1 VSEPSSD
8 NWRHLVRRRL
18 LVAAALFMLWAT
30 GIEARLFYLQVHK
43 HADLQARAERQQLQ
57 TVEVSAKRGD
67 ILDRHGKVLA
77 YSVDAD
83 SIYAVPS
90 EIVDADKAAAL
101 LCHGLENCSTKDQDA
116 LAKRLRQRRSFVYV
130 RRQVSPA
137 ESRRIADLQLEGVGF
152 LKEDRRFYPNKEMAA
167 QLLGF
172 VGVDNKG
179 LAGIEAAYDS
189 QIRGEQG
196 RLFFQTDARRH
207 AFGRLERPPTAGAS
221 VELTIDEY
229 LQHVAERELRDG
241 VVRNRAA
248 GGTAIVMDPKTG
260 EILALANYPTFNP
273 NAFAG
278 ADDNERRNRAV
289 QDIYE
294 PGSTFKV
301 VTASAALQEHLIGI
315 DDPIDASGGT
325 IRIGSRVV
333 HDTHDYGMLSF
344 TNVIVKSSNVGAIR
358 VGLRL
363 GAERL
368 GLYARRLGFGRSLS
382 PDFPGEATG
391 ILWDPAK
398 LDASALASMSMGY
411 QVSVTALQ
419 MVTAVSSIANG
430 GELIQPRVVHAL
442 IRDGRRTEV
451 KPDVLGRAIS
461 TETAAALTGIMEQ
474 VVERGTALPA
484 RIDGYSIAGKTG
496 TSHKLVNGR
505 YAPSDYN
512 ASFVGFIP
520 SRDPR
525 VAIIVVLDSPHGPV
539 YTGGPVSGPIF
550 QKIAQAALRHFG
562 IAPSINAP
570 PPVLVARHTD
580 AQQPY
585 QKAASRDIAAAVIP
599 AGHFGSLQDV
609 PDLRGFSAREAVRVL
624 TRVGLA
630 AHLNGTGIVNAQQ
643 PSAGSPV
650 DPGGTCELWLA
661 RTPIAVATLA
671 PAALPQPGSR
681 AGDAGF
687 PPGGSRAGNPGI
699 PLQPDSRAGD
709 AGIEP

>member
-1 VSEPSSD
+1 MSEPSSD
-8 NWRHLVRRRL
+8 NWRRLVRRRL
-18 LVAAALFMLWAT
+18 FVAAALFMLWAT
-30 GIEARLFYLQVHK
+30 GIEARLFYLQVRK
-43 HADLQARAERQQLQ
+43 HADLQARADRQQMQ

-90 EIVDADKAAAL
+90 EIEDPDKAAAL
-101 LCHGLENCSTKDQDA
+101 LCSALEDCPAKEQDA
-116 LAKRLRQRRSFVYV
+116 LARRLRQRRSFVYI
-130 RRQVSPA
+130 RRQVSPV
-137 ESRRIADLQLEGVGF
+137 EFRRIADLQLEGVGF

-189 QIRGEQG
+189 QIRGAQG

-241 VVRNRAA
+241 VARNKAA

-294 PGSTFKV
+294 PGSTFKL
-301 VTASAALQEHLIGI
+301 VTASAALQEHLVGI
-315 DDPIDASGGT
+315 DDPIDASGGS
-325 IRIGSRVV
+325 IRIGSRVI
-333 HDTHDYGMLSF
+333 HDSHNYGVLSF
-344 TNVIVKSSNVGAIR
+344 TNVIVQSSNVGAIR
-358 VGLRL
+358 VGLQL

-368 GLYARRLGFGRSLS
+368 GLYARRFGFGRSLS

-391 ILWDPAK
+391 ILWDPAR
-398 LDASALASMSMGY
+398 LDSSALASMSMGY
-411 QVSVTALQ
+411 QVGVTALQ
-419 MVTAVSSIANG
+419 MVTAVSSVANG
-430 GELIQPRVVHAL
+430 GELLQPRVVHAL

-451 KPDVLGRAIS
+451 TPEVLGRVVS
-461 TETAAALTGIMEQ
+461 TETAATLTGIMEQ
-474 VVERGTALPA
+474 VVERGTAVPA
-484 RIDGYSIAGKTG
+484 KIDGYSIAGKTG

-520 SRDPR
+520 SRNPR

-570 PPVLVARHTD
+570 SPVLVARHVD
-580 AQQPY
+580 EQPF
-585 QKAASRDIAAAVIP
+585 QTTLSRDVLAVVP
-599 AGHFGSLQDV
+599 AGPFRGLEDL
-609 PDLRGFSAREAVRVL
+609 PDLRGLSAREALRVL
-624 TRVGLA
+624 TRIGLA
-630 AHLNGTGIVNAQQ
+630 ARLNGSGVVTAQW
-643 PSAGSPV
+643 PSAGSPFE
-650 DPGGTCELWLA
+650 PGATCELWLERA
-661 RTPIAVATLA
+661 LVAVDSFGPGIPL
-671 PAALPQPGSR
+671 QRGSR
-681 AGDAGF
+681 AGD
-687 PPGGSRAGNPGI
+687 P
-699 PLQPDSRAGD
+699 
-709 AGIEP
+709 GIEP